1 MTMNNRDNVERI
13 RLLTDRFFDGM
24 TTPGEERLLYAF
36 FASADVPPEMED
48 MREMFLDFAAME
60 FSDDEVCTA
69 MTVDTVASVKSV
81 GPSGVTARRRSLWRV
96 VAGVAAMVLLIVG
109 IGLTGD
115 LRERRQLT
123 AVYEG
128 SYMIVDGKRVDDL
141 RKIHM
146 HIESALEDAD
156 RIERMADGGSDVIRD
171 AERELLDN
179 ISDPQERERIRR
191 LMQ

>member
-1 MTMNNRDNVERI
+1 MTMNNRDNVEQI

-24 TTPGEERLLYAF
+24 TTPDEERLLYAF
-36 FASADVPPEMED
+36 FASADVPPELED

-60 FSDDEVCTA
+60 FSDDDISAAVPADTA
-69 MTVDTVASVKSV
+69 APVKPA
-81 GPSGVTARRRSLWRV
+81 GPSAAPVRRLSLWRI
-96 VAGVAAMVLLIVG
+96 VAGAAAVVLLVVG

-115 LRERRQLT
+115 LRERRQLA

-141 RKIHM
+141 RKIHT

-156 RIERMADGGSDVIRD
+156 RIEQMADGGSDVIRD
-171 AERELLDN
+171 AERDLLDN

>member
-1 MTMNNRDNVERI
+1 MNNRDNVEQI

-24 TTPGEERLLYAF
+24 TTPDEERLLYAF
-36 FASADVPPEMED
+36 FASADVPPELED

-60 FSDDEVCTA
+60 FSDDDISAAVPADTA
-69 MTVDTVASVKSV
+69 APAKPA
-81 GPSGVTARRRSLWRV
+81 GPSAATVRRLSLWRI
-96 VAGVAAMVLLIVG
+96 VAGAAAVVLLVVG

-115 LRERRQLT
+115 LRERRQLA

-141 RKIHM
+141 RKIHT

-156 RIERMADGGSDVIRD
+156 RIEQMADGGSDVIRD
-171 AERELLDN
+171 AERDLLDN